1 MTPRSDIACMMRI
14 RNEDRWIAYSIQR
27 TFQVLDTIVILD
39 DGSDDLTGYEV
50 LSQIMGR
57 QQALDTRQWRS
68 GTIKI
73 AEKNGKRIHYIKSPF
88 RPAVRPTQA
97 VSEIRDKNFLW
108 EYCKSAVPFTHM
120 LCLDGDEVMSRVFI
134 DDFDGL
140 VDALD
145 QAVDVMTFPFIY
157 LWDSDTQIRVDGI
170 YGDLPDKH
178 QRLRFPR
185 AFTIKRV
192 TSDQLHIMRFSWE
205 GSKGGFHCG
214 SIPRENFKT
223 TVGDIVGAFYARP
236 IIHYGYRDAADR
248 LRKYKFYNQIDPGNV
263 FEGEYKHII
272 GEPNVHA
279 PGPVEL
285 RAWSEEAS

>member
-14 RNEDRWIAYSIQR
+14 RNEARWIKQSVER
-27 TFQVLDTIVILD
+27 TFACAGTVVILD
-39 DGSDDLTGYEV
+39 DGSNDLTGYQV
-50 LSQIMGR
+50 LSILMKS
-57 QQALDTRQWRS
+57 APDTRQWRP

-73 AEKNGKRIHYIKSPF
+73 ANYDGRTIHYIKSPF
-88 RPAVRPTQA
+88 RPAVRETQA

-108 EYCKSAVPFTHM
+108 EYCKSAVQFTHM
-120 LCLDGDEVMSRVFI
+120 LCLDGDEIMSRAFI
-134 DDFDGL
+134 EDFDGL
-140 VDALD
+140 VTALD
-145 QAVDVMTFPFIY
+145 TQVDIMTVPFIY
-157 LWDSDTQIRVDGI
+157 LWDGDQQIRVDGI
-170 YGDLPDKH
+170 YGNLPDGH

-192 TSDQLHIMRFSWE
+192 TPDQLHIMRFSWE

-223 TVGDIVGAFYARP
+223 VDGDGHVVGAFYARA

-248 LRKYKFYNQIDPGNV
+248 LRKYKFYNQIDPGNQ

-272 GEPNVHA
+272 GEANVHA

-285 RAWSEEAS
+285 TPWSEDE